1 MRRTLSILAVTVLI
15 LSSCQES
22 HETTFPAYNPVSYQ
36 QVTITDA
43 FWLAKIDSNH
53 QNGIP
58 GCFESCDHSLVN
70 FDIAAGISDAKR
82 QGTEATDS
90 DVYKIIQGAAHALDH
105 HPDPELEKYI
115 DALIDRI
122 AAAQEDDGYLD
133 TYWSIKDIS
142 RRWTMI
148 ETRHELYC
156 AGHFFEAAC
165 AYYEVTGKRKILDM
179 AIKLADHI
187 DSVFGKGKLENIP
200 GHQEIELALF
210 RLYEVTGEERYF
222 KLAEYFLEERGNPE
236 RLAYR
241 AGLGEKDPNFGIPA
255 RWLKPSYR
263 QDHIPVKDQRKATGH
278 AVRASYM
285 FSGMADYSRISGSDI
300 YMPALNALWNDIV
313 DKKIY
318 VTGSI
323 GTAEFH
329 DEGFGSEYSLPTD
342 AAYCETCSAIA
353 LMFWNHRMAALTGD
367 ARFSDLFELTL
378 YNGGISG
385 GSASGDLFF
394 YTNPLEATPKK
405 KRNPWY
411 EPGCCPSNFVRFI
424 PSIDQYI
431 YGQNETDIFVNQFIG
446 SKLETQVDGVDF
458 NLELSSAYPWNNTV
472 EIKVNCNKTVKT
484 NLMIRIPGW
493 VRGEFY
499 PGDLYSYSSS
509 QSSEQSSQSSELS
522 FQRIAVNLNGKKKMI
537 DVNDKGYISLD
548 RKWKDGDV
556 VHIEFDMPV
565 RLVEGNPNLKDVEGQ
580 KVLTRGPVLFCLE
593 GVDNPSILENP
604 ENYKFNSEDFSV
616 QADNTLTF
624 GINTIQGN
632 MNQVEGG
639 ESVRF
644 NAIPYFAWRNR
655 GPSAMR
661 IWF

>member
-1 MRRTLSILAVTVLI
+1 MMNKQYILI
-15 LSSCQES
+15 LLIGLFACSCQNEK
-22 HETTFPAYNPVSYQ
+22 EPTFPAYNPVSYL

-43 FWLAKIDSNH
+43 FWKAKIDSNR

-70 FDIAAGISDAKR
+70 FDIAAGISNAKR
-82 QGTEATDS
+82 EGTEASDS

-105 HPDPELEKYI
+105 HPDPELELYI
-115 DALIDRI
+115 DNLIERI
-122 AAAQEDDGYLD
+122 AAAQEEDGYLD
-133 TYWSIKDIS
+133 TYWSIKDLS

-210 RLYEVTGEERYF
+210 KLFEVTGEERYF
-222 KLAEYFLEERGNPE
+222 KLAEFFLEERGNPE

-241 AGLGEKDPNFGIPA
+241 ASLGEKDPNFGIPA

-285 FSGMADYSRISGSDI
+285 FSGMADYSRISGSEI
-300 YMPALNALWNDIV
+300 YMPALNAIWHDIV

-323 GTAEFH
+323 GTAQFH
-329 DEGFGSEYSLPTD
+329 DEGFGSEYSLPNES
-342 AAYCETCSAIA
+342 AYCETCSAIA

-367 ARFSDLFELTL
+367 AAFSDLFELTL
-378 YNGGISG
+378 FNGGISG
-385 GSASGDLFF
+385 GSASGDRFF
-394 YTNPLEATPKK
+394 YTNPLVATPRKD
-405 KRNPWY
+405 RQPWY

-424 PSIDQYI
+424 PSIDKYI
-431 YGQNETDIFVNQFIG
+431 YGQNESDLFVNQFIG
-446 SKLETQVDGVDF
+446 SKLETKVGDRNF
-458 NLELSSAYPWNNTV
+458 TLEQSSGYPWKNTI
-472 EIKVNCNKTVKT
+472 EIKIGTEEKVKAIL
-484 NLMIRIPGW
+484 NIRIPGW

-499 PGDLYSYSSS
+499 PGDLYAYSKSSFQSSVFSS
-509 QSSEQSSQSSELS
+509 QS
-522 FQRIAVNLNGKKKMI
+522 IAVILNGKEKMVA
-537 DVNDKGYISLD
+537 VNDNGYITLD
-548 RKWKDGDV
+548 RKWKNGDIV
-556 VHIEFDMPV
+556 KIEFDMDV
-565 RLVEGNPNLKDVEGQ
+565 RLVEGNPNIKDVEGQ
-580 KVLTRGPVLFCLE
+580 QVLTRGPVLYCLE
-593 GVDNPSILENP
+593 GIDNPLILDTP
-604 ENYKFNSEDFSV
+604 EQYKFSPQEFSV
-616 QADNTLTF
+616 QANNTLTF
-624 GINTIQGN
+624 GINTIQGK
-632 MNQVEGG
+632 MEQVGSG

-644 NAIPYFAWRNR
+644 TAIPYFAWRNR
-655 GPSAMR
+655 GPSSMR
-661 IWF
+661 VWF